1 MNRWEQSKE
10 RWLKRLEDFF
20 RVEDNARIA
29 RKFYN
34 FLRQEGISV
43 NASFRYIKSLSML
56 DNFVKKSF
64 ENISRED
71 LEAFFTDM
79 MEKYAISSVDNMKVC
94 IKRFYK
100 WFLGN
105 DENYPSLVKW
115 IKKSN
120 RKPRL
125 ERSQLI
131 TEDEFKRMVQICDN
145 VRDRAILWILYE
157 CGLRVSELTSLKIR
171 DFELLEDG
179 LGLITV
185 RGKTGSRSIP
195 VALALPDLLKWL
207 ERHPLKDD
215 PQASLFLTYR
225 GREMSGDAVQR
236 LVKKYAKR
244 AGIKKRVYPHLLR
257 HSRAT
262 MLASQFKE
270 PVLRQWFG
278 WSQGSRTPEIYL
290 HLSSQDVIKSYA
302 QHLGLKSVE
311 VKESMRPKT
320 CPRCGEINPPDS
332 DFCSKCGHPFDER
345 IIVEKMKTV
354 SKLEDELKKR
364 DEVIER
370 LQKQVEELNLQ
381 FIQVM
386 LALQSGDRR
395 LLDDLSFPT
404 VFTERGRERLREED
418 ER

>member
-1 MNRWEQSKE
+1 MAGWERFKE
-10 RWLKRLEDFF
+10 KWLEILEDKFRLE
-20 RVEDNARIA
+20 ENARIA
-29 RKFYN
+29 RKFHN
-34 FLRQEGISV
+34 HLRQEGIGV
-43 NASFRYIKSLSML
+43 NARYRYIVALSLL
-56 DNFVKKSF
+56 DNFTNKSF
-64 ENISRED
+64 ENINKED
-71 LEAFFTDM
+71 LEAFFTYAMDRF
-79 MEKYAISSVDNMKVC
+79 AISTVDNIKTC

-100 WFLGN
+100 WFLGK
-105 DENYPSLVKW
+105 DEEYPSLVKW

-131 TEDEFKRMVQICDN
+131 TEDEFKKMVQACDN

-157 CGLRVSELTSLKIR
+157 CGLRVSELTSLKIG
-171 DFELLEDG
+171 DFEMLEDG

-215 PQASLFLTYR
+215 PQASLFITRR
-225 GREMSGDAVQR
+225 GNELSPDTVQR
-236 LVKKYAKR
+236 IVKKHAKR

-270 PVLRQWFG
+270 PILRQFFG

-290 HLSSQDVIKSYA
+290 HLSTQDVIKSYA
-302 QHLGLKSVE
+302 QHLGLKN
-311 VKESMRPKT
+311 VKAKEPMKPKT

-332 DFCSKCGHPFDER
+332 DFCSRCGHPFDEKF
-345 IIVEKMKTV
+345 IAEKMR
-354 SKLEDELKKR
+354 SISRLEDELKKR
-364 DEVIER
+364 DQTIAQLQNQVDKLTQQLDYLISILQGER
-370 LQKQVEELNLQ
+370 HEILELYEENGHKKFRKYEGQ
-381 FIQVM
+381 
-386 LALQSGDRR
+386 
-395 LLDDLSFPT
+395 
-404 VFTERGRERLREED
+404 
-418 ER
+418 